1 MSTMIGENIR
11 RARRAKGMRQ
21 EELAVQLHVVRQTVS
36 KWEKGASVPDA
47 DMVVRLAELL
57 EVPVSA
63 LLGSAPAEESGDLAD
78 TLARLNRELAEAR
91 QMGELYAQAGKK
103 RGAILLLSFAAVLVM
118 LNVGNELV
126 SLLLTGA
133 CVLAALIV
141 LYRNL
146 ALLTRVTTAEL
157 RLGAVRAVTI
167 FNIAVVVLTVA
178 VAALDRGNVL
188 QVSDRDGRLLAMA
201 LTGALFLFGGFISPR
216 LPFTRHTG
224 LRLPWTVADEETW
237 NVAHRVLGV
246 IALPLTL
253 VYVGAALTVEEA
265 RFKAVSIGAVLLYIA
280 IPGLISLAF
289 WWRKFHGKT

>member
-1 MSTMIGENIR
+1 MIGENIR

-63 LLGSAPAEESGDLAD
+63 LLGNSPAEESGDLAD
-78 TLARLNRELAEAR
+78 ILARLNRELAEAR

-146 ALLTRVTTAEL
+146 ALLTRVTTEEL

-201 LTGALFLFGGFISPR
+201 LTSALFLFGGFISPR